1 MTVIKEFEEK
11 CSVCGKTSPQPVMM
25 STSTF
30 GYPDLDLRPSEMKRS
45 SMFAWLHVCPHCGY
59 VASSLENEL
68 EVPCEILKSDEYLTC
83 GGHDFKSKSSKMFYR
98 QHLISK
104 ADNDCRSEF
113 FSLLHCA
120 WACDDRDEE
129 FAVEIR
135 KMALKSIDRID
146 AEDVDEKNN
155 LILLKADLL
164 RRSVQF
170 DRLISEFKD
179 VIIND
184 KLYNDIL
191 SFQIEKAMEK
201 DCGCYTVEDV
211 LKDNNQETL

>member
-1 MTVIKEFEEK
+1 MTVINEFEEK

-45 SMFAWLHVCPHCGY
+45 SMFAWLHECPHCGY
-59 VASSLENEL
+59 VAASLEDEL
-68 EVPCEILKSDEYLTC
+68 EVPGEILKSDEYLTC
-83 GGHDFKSKSSKMFYR
+83 EGHDFESKSAKRFYR

-104 ADNDCRSEF
+104 AKKNYQSEF

-120 WACDDRDEE
+120 WVCDDYDGE
-129 FAVEIR
+129 FAVGIR
-135 KMALKSIDRID
+135 KLALKSIDKIAAGD
-146 AEDVDEKNN
+146 DEKDN
-155 LILLKADLL
+155 LMLLKADLL
-164 RRSVQF
+164 RRSLQF
-170 DRLISEFKD
+170 ERLISEFKD
-179 VIIND
+179 VAFND

-191 SFQIEKAMEK
+191 SFQIERAMEK

-211 LKDNNQETL
+211 LKGSDMLKI